1 MAISDSLRE
10 LLGKPRI
17 EQAKQYEPV
26 QPVYRNTHKAYAMP
40 MDNDAWYSGFCKM
53 YEAIWERPYE
63 PCDESKRLVM
73 HFNQADMNKGA
84 LVMGKPGNGKTTIMQ
99 TLSRLL
105 TYTDQPRFD
114 VYYVPVIVNN
124 FSKHGAIAI
133 DECIR
138 RPACI
143 DDIGAEV
150 SAMHYGLKLNMSQ
163 ELIEKR
169 YVNNVLTHYTTNLM
183 PEELREYVGE
193 RAYDR
198 LKKQCELFVF
208 KSDSKR

>member
-1 MAISDSLRE
+1 MIWDRDF
-10 LLGKPRI
+10 I
-17 EQAKQYEPV
+17 EEPEAVNLVQY
-26 QPVYRNTHKAYAMP
+26 
-40 MDNDAWYSGFCKM
+40 
-53 YEAIWERPYE
+53 
-63 PCDESKRLVM
+63 
-73 HFNQADMNKGA
+73 FNKADMKKGA

-143 DDIGAEV
+143 DDMGAEV

>member
-1 MAISDSLRE
+1 MALSDGLRK
-10 LLGKPRI
+10 LLGQERI
-17 EQAKQYEPV
+17 EEARRHESV
-26 QPVYRNTHKAYAMP
+26 QPVYHNAHEAIPMP
-40 MDNDAWYSGFCKM
+40 MNSDKWLYGFKTM
-53 YEAIWERPYE
+53 YRMIWERDFIEE
-63 PCDESKRLVM
+63 PEAVNLVQY
-73 HFNQADMNKGA
+73 FNKAGMKKGA

-105 TYTDQPRFD
+105 TYTNQPRFD

-143 DDIGAEV
+143 DDMGSEV

-183 PEELREYVGE
+183 PDELCEYVGE

-208 KSDSKR
+208 KSESKR

>member
-1 MAISDSLRE
+1 MALSDSLRE
-10 LLGKPRI
+10 LLGRPRI
-17 EQAKQYEPV
+17 EEAKQYEPV
-26 QPVYRNTHKAYAMP
+26 QPVYRNAHEAIPMP
-40 MDNDAWYSGFCKM
+40 MDSYKWLQGFKTM
-53 YEAIWERPYE
+53 YRMIWDRDFIEEPKAIN
-63 PCDESKRLVM
+63 LVQY
-73 HFNQADMNKGA
+73 FNKSDMKKGA

-143 DDIGAEV
+143 DDMGAEV

-183 PEELREYVGE
+183 PDELREYVGE

>member
-1 MAISDSLRE
+1 MALSDGLRK
-10 LLGKPRI
+10 LLGQERI
-17 EQAKQYEPV
+17 EEAQKYEPV
-26 QPVYRNTHKAYAMP
+26 QPVYRNAHEAIPMP
-40 MDNDAWYSGFCKM
+40 MDSDKWLQGFKTM
-53 YEAIWERPYE
+53 YRMIWERDFIEE
-63 PCDESKRLVM
+63 PEAVNLVQY
-73 HFNQADMNKGA
+73 FNKADMKKGA

-138 RPACI
+138 RQACI
-143 DDIGAEV
+143 DDMGAEV

-208 KSDSKR
+208 KSNSKR

>member
-17 EQAKQYEPV
+17 DKAKQYEPIK
-26 QPVYRNTHKAYAMP
+26 PVYRNAHEAIPLP
-40 MDNDAWYSGFCKM
+40 MDADKWLHGFKVMYS
-53 YEAIWERPYE
+53 AIWERDFIEE
-63 PCDESKRLVM
+63 PEAVNLVQY
-73 HFNQADMNKGA
+73 FNKADMKRGA

-124 FSKHGAIAI
+124 FSKHGAISI

-150 SAMHYGLKLNMSQ
+150 SAMHYGLKLNMST

>member
-1 MAISDSLRE
+1 MALSDGLRK
-10 LLGKPRI
+10 LLGQERI
-17 EQAKQYEPV
+17 QEAKKYEPV
-26 QPVYRNTHKAYAMP
+26 QPVYRNAHEAISMP
-40 MDNDAWYSGFCKM
+40 MDSNKWLQGFKTM
-53 YEAIWERPYE
+53 YRMIWDRDFIEEPEAVN
-63 PCDESKRLVM
+63 LVQY
-73 HFNQADMNKGA
+73 FNKSDMKKGA

-143 DDIGAEV
+143 DDMGAEV

-198 LKKQCELFVF
+198 LKKQCKLFVF